1 MARPLSVAIVGA
13 RTVRQGTG
21 PWFAKHFA
29 AAGADV
35 CGILGTS
42 INSAAAAQD
51 ELQQRFGLTVPA
63 HASWD
68 EMLAACHP
76 DMVAIATPADTHRDY
91 LWKAHAAGIPVFVE
105 KPFIWDEQRDNVSD
119 TQELVAAFESARL
132 PLYINTQWLETLDTF
147 QQLYP
152 ECDLQGISSFEML
165 LSPTSSGPNMVID
178 ALPHAW
184 SMLLKLAGPGE
195 LRTLARTH
203 TADSELTLAGE
214 FEGHNGITRFSF
226 EMKRCPEQPRPFGFS
241 INGCRVDR
249 VLDLEDYSMS
259 FSAAGRCAP
268 LRDPLAARIEKVLTL
283 ISQNAY
289 NNALRQQVLETRLLK
304 QSIEVSTA

>member
-1 MARPLSVAIVGA
+1 LARSLAVAIVGA

-42 INSAAAAQD
+42 NDSAASAQE
-51 ELQQRFGLTVPA
+51 ELKQRFGLSVAA
-63 HASWD
+63 HTSWD
-68 EMLAACHP
+68 EMLDECRP
-76 DMVAIATPADTHRDY
+76 DMVAIATPANTHRDY

-105 KPFIWDEQRDNVSD
+105 KPFIWDSSRDNVAD
-119 TQELVAAFESARL
+119 TEELVAVFESAKL
-132 PLYINTQWLETLDTF
+132 PLYVNSQWLETLDTF

-152 ECDLQGISSFEML
+152 ECDLQRIESFEMR
-165 LSPTSSGPNMVID
+165 LSPTSTGPNMIID

-184 SMLLKLAGPGE
+184 SMLCHLAGPGE
-195 LRTLARTH
+195 LRSIERTH
-203 TADSELTLAGE
+203 TAEGELTLAGE
-214 FEGHNGITRFSF
+214 FAGHTGITRFSF
-226 EMKRCPEQPRPFGFS
+226 GMKHCPEQPRPFAYS

-249 VLDLEDYSMS
+249 ILDLEGYAMS
-259 FSAAGRCAP
+259 FSASGRSAP
-268 LRDPLAARIEKVLTL
+268 LRDPLAARIAKVLTL

-289 NNALRQQVLETRLLK
+289 NSALRQQVLETRLLK